1 MDVHQATIRWIL
13 YSAKVAV
20 GVLLTVT
27 ALLTHSDDTP
37 LLPQSPANR
46 LAEESLGSP
55 ISFEPNEGQA
65 DDAVKF
71 MARGPG
77 YTLYLTHE
85 GVRFSFE
92 RSESRPG
99 SESNASLSVK
109 FVGANV
115 VPQLAASDELPTMSS
130 YFLGSDPKKWRT
142 GIPNYARV
150 MIENVY
156 PGTDVN
162 YRGTHGHLQCH
173 FRVAPG
179 ADATRIRLEIAG
191 ADNPRLDADGDL
203 ILRSGKAELRLDKPT
218 AHQVI
223 GAIEHLGG
231 VQYVVHKGRITFV
244 VGDYDR
250 TKPLA
255 IDPVLNYAAYL
266 TAQDAVRTPPHFA
279 RHE

>member
-1 MDVHQATIRWIL
+1 MDAGQTTTRWL
-13 YSAKVAV
+13 LCSAKSAW
-20 GVLLTVT
+20 VLLTMT
-27 ALLTHSDDTP
+27 AFLMRADDKP
-37 LLPQSPANR
+37 LPPQNPAVGQT
-46 LAEESLGSP
+46 EESLGSP
-55 ISFEPNEGQA
+55 ISFEPNQGQA

-92 RSESRPG
+92 RSGPHPGLESH
-99 SESNASLSVK
+99 ASLAVK

-115 VPQLAASDELPTMSS
+115 VPQLAAKDELPTKSS

-142 GIPNYARV
+142 GIPNYAQV

-162 YRGTHGHLQCH
+162 YRGTHGHLRCH
-173 FRVAPG
+173 FLVAPG

-191 ADNPRLDADGDL
+191 ADNPRLDTNGDL
-203 ILRSGKAELRLDKPT
+203 ILRSGKAELRLYKPT
-218 AHQVI
+218 AHQDISSIAHPVR
-223 GAIEHLGG
+223 

-266 TAQDAVRTPPHFA
+266 TAQDAERTPPHFA
-279 RHE
+279 KHE